1 MKNFSY
7 IEEGNKRINQL
18 TGAEFGPSYQKLV
31 EEGTFKMNSKDA
43 AIGFSALRS
52 LAPDRLLE
60 FTSAMQ
66 KAFYYEGQSLSDPE
80 TYRKIAI
87 EHGLDPEQV
96 LERLNAQ
103 ETIIDVQNDFNK
115 VRQLDVNSYPS
126 LLLQKENQ
134 IIPIGGGVMTPDKIE
149 ARFKN
154 LY

>member
-1 MKNFSY
+1 
-7 IEEGNKRINQL
+7 
-18 TGAEFGPSYQKLV
+18 SYQKLV

-115 VRQLDVNSYPS
+115 VRQLGVNSYPS
-126 LLLQKENQ
+126 
-134 IIPIGGGVMTPDKIE
+134 
-149 ARFKN
+149 
-154 LY
+154 